1 MNKLNKSKVK
11 SIITPIIA
19 VLLIIL
25 PFNSSATQNIEK
37 SKMNNYSINYQKK
50 NNYQK
55 VFNFMNKSNKNFQAQ
70 AAMQNIYDDL
80 ELIPGGKSVGVKI
93 STKGVLVVGYAEV
106 STDKGNVESPGSKSG
121 IQVGDS
127 ILKVNETNIES
138 SSNLMNI
145 INKNDGKEL
154 NIVVDRNGENITKK
168 LTPIKSSDD
177 NKYKIGLWVRDST
190 AGVGTLT
197 FYEPKSKKFGALGHP
212 ITDIDTN
219 SILKISKGVLIN
231 SSIISVKKGEKGN
244 PGELKG
250 IFINEDVPL
259 AKVTKNTECGIFGTS
274 DEQLMDNRH
283 NKPLKVASQNEIKE
297 GKAQIITTIDENGPK
312 YYDIEIVKLLPQDA
326 PSSKSMIIK
335 ITDAELLDKT
345 GGIVQG
351 MSGSPIIQNNKI
363 IGAVTHVL
371 INKPDTGYGIYI
383 HWMIK
388 DGNILSK

>member
-1 MNKLNKSKVK
+1 MNKLNKSRVK

-19 VLLIIL
+19 ILFTIL
-25 PFNSSATQNIEK
+25 PFNATITKNIED
-37 SKMNNYSINYQKK
+37 NNHAINYQNNKGNKK
-50 NNYQK
+50 L
-55 VFNFMNKSNKNFQAQ
+55 FSFINKLNKNYEAQ
-70 AAMQNIYDDL
+70 AAMQTFYNDL

-106 STDKGNVESPGSKSG
+106 STERGNVESPGSTAG

-127 ILKVNETNIES
+127 ILKVDEINIES

-145 INKNDGKEL
+145 INKSDGKEL
-154 NIVVDRNGENITKK
+154 NILIDRDGENIIKK
-168 LTPIKSSDD
+168 LSPIKSSEDS
-177 NKYKIGLWVRDST
+177 KYKIGLWVRDST

-212 ITDIDTN
+212 ITDVDTN

-259 AKVTKNTECGIFGTS
+259 AKVTKNTECGIFGVS
-274 DEQLMDNRH
+274 DEKLIDGRNT
-283 NKPLKVASQNEIKE
+283 KPLKVASQNEIKE

-312 YYDIEIVKLLPQDA
+312 YYDIEIVKILPQDA

-335 ITDAELLDKT
+335 VTDSELLKKT

-363 IGAVTHVL
+363 VGAVTHVL

>member
-1 MNKLNKSKVK
+1 MNKLNKSRVK

-19 VLLIIL
+19 ILFTIL
-25 PFNSSATQNIEK
+25 PFNATITKNIED
-37 SKMNNYSINYQKK
+37 NNHAINYQNNKGNKK
-50 NNYQK
+50 L
-55 VFNFMNKSNKNFQAQ
+55 FSFINKLNKNYEAQ
-70 AAMQNIYDDL
+70 AAMQTFYNDL

-93 STKGVLVVGYAEV
+93 STKGVLVVGFAEV
-106 STDKGNVESPGSKSG
+106 STERVNVESPGSKAG

-127 ILKVNETNIES
+127 ILKVDEINIES

-145 INKNDGKEL
+145 INKSDGKEL
-154 NIVVDRNGENITKK
+154 NILIDRNGENIIKK
-168 LTPIKSSDD
+168 LSPIKSSEDS
-177 NKYKIGLWVRDST
+177 KYKIGLWVRDST

-259 AKVTKNTECGIFGTS
+259 AKVTKNTECGIFGVS
-274 DEQLMDNRH
+274 DEKLMDGRVS
-283 NKPLKVASQNEIKE
+283 KPLKVANQNEIKE

-335 ITDAELLDKT
+335 VTDSELLKKT

-363 IGAVTHVL
+363 VGAVTHVL

>member
-1 MNKLNKSKVK
+1 MNKLNKIKAK
-11 SIITPIIA
+11 SIITPILA
-19 VLLIIL
+19 VLLTIL
-25 PFNSSATQNIEK
+25 PFNSSITKNIEK
-37 SKMNNYSINYQKK
+37 NKIDNYSIKYQK
-50 NNYQK
+50 NNNHK
-55 VFNFMNKSNKNFQAQ
+55 KLFNFINIFNKNYPAL
-70 AAMQNIYDDL
+70 AAIQNLENDL

-106 STDKGNVESPGSKSG
+106 NTLDGNVESPGSKAG
-121 IQVGDS
+121 IQLGDS
-127 ILKVNETNIES
+127 ILKVNEINIES
-138 SSNLMNI
+138 SSNLMTI
-145 INKNDGKEL
+145 INKSQGKEL
-154 NIVVDRNGENITKK
+154 NITIERNGENINKK
-168 LTPIKSSDD
+168 LIPIKSSED
-177 NKYKIGLWVRDST
+177 KYKIGLWVRDST

-212 ITDIDTN
+212 ITDMDTN
-219 SILKISKGVLIN
+219 TILKINQGVLIN

-250 IFINEDVPL
+250 IFINEDSPL
-259 AKVTKNTECGIFGTS
+259 AKVTKNTECGIFGIS
-274 DEQLMDNRH
+274 DDRLMDTRNS
-283 NKPLKVASQNEIKE
+283 KALKVASQDEIKE
-297 GKAQIITTIDENGPK
+297 GKAQIITTIDEGGPK
-312 YYDIEIVKLLPQDA
+312 YYQIEIVKLLPQDA

-335 ITDAELLDKT
+335 ITDPELLKKT

-363 IGAVTHVL
+363 VGAVTHVL

>member
-19 VLLIIL
+19 VLFTIL
-25 PFNSSATQNIEK
+25 PFNATITKNIED
-37 SKMNNYSINYQKK
+37 NNHSINYQNNKGNKK
-50 NNYQK
+50 L
-55 VFNFMNKSNKNFQAQ
+55 FNFINKLNKNYEAQ
-70 AAMQNIYDDL
+70 AAIQTVYNDL

-106 STDKGNVESPGSKSG
+106 STERGNVESPGSIAG
-121 IQVGDS
+121 IQLGDS
-127 ILKVNETNIES
+127 ILKVNEINIES

-145 INKNDGKEL
+145 INKSDGKEL
-154 NIVVDRNGENITKK
+154 NILIDRNGENITKK
-168 LTPIKSSDD
+168 LLPIKSLEDS
-177 NKYKIGLWVRDST
+177 KYKIGLWVRDST

-219 SILKISKGVLIN
+219 SILKISQGVLIN
-231 SSIISVKKGEKGN
+231 SSIISVKKGEKGS

-259 AKVTKNTECGIFGTS
+259 AKVTKNTECGIFGIS
-274 DEQLMDNRH
+274 DEKLLDGRDT
-283 NKPLKVASQNEIKE
+283 KPLKVASQNEIKE

-335 ITDAELLDKT
+335 ITDSELLKKT

>member
-1 MNKLNKSKVK
+1 MNKLNKSRVK

-19 VLLIIL
+19 ILFTIL
-25 PFNSSATQNIEK
+25 PFNATITKNIED
-37 SKMNNYSINYQKK
+37 NNHAINYQNNKGNKK
-50 NNYQK
+50 L
-55 VFNFMNKSNKNFQAQ
+55 FSFINKLNKNYEAQ
-70 AAMQNIYDDL
+70 AAMQTFYNDL

-93 STKGVLVVGYAEV
+93 STKGVLVVGFAEV
-106 STDKGNVESPGSKSG
+106 STERGNVESPGSTAG

-127 ILKVNETNIES
+127 ILKVDEINIES

-145 INKNDGKEL
+145 INKSDGKEL
-154 NIVVDRNGENITKK
+154 NILIDRNGENIIKK
-168 LTPIKSSDD
+168 LSPIKSSEDS
-177 NKYKIGLWVRDST
+177 KYKIGLWVRDST

-259 AKVTKNTECGIFGTS
+259 AKVTKNTECGIFGVS
-274 DEQLMDNRH
+274 DEKLMDGRVS
-283 NKPLKVASQNEIKE
+283 KPLKVASQNEIKE

-335 ITDAELLDKT
+335 VTDSELLKKT

-363 IGAVTHVL
+363 VGAVTHVL